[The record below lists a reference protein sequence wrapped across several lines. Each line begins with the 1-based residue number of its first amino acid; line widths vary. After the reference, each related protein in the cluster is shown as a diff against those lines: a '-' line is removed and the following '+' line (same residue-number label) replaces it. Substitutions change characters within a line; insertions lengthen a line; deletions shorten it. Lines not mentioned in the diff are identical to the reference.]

1 VTLTA
6 ATGPLGPKPVGRL
19 NTQLDP
25 PTGSVILWDPVPQ
38 RIRAF
43 VGGEALVDSRRAVL
57 LHESGHLPVYYFPRE
72 DVRMDLLEPTE
83 HRTQCPHK
91 GEASYWTIRVGR
103 REVPNA
109 VWSYEQPLEPVAHMA
124 GWMSVYWHLA
134 DEWFAEDAQLQGH
147 PRDPYHRID
156 IYPTT
161 RHVRVSLDGEVL
173 ADSRRALGLFETGLP
188 PRWYLPMADVRAEL
202 LEPSAK
208 KTRCAYKGSASYWHV
223 RIGSRVE
230 EDVVWTYPDPE
241 REAAPIRGML
251 CFFSER
257 TELELDGEQVERPQT
272 QWSR

>member
-1 VTLTA
+1 VTLTVS
-6 ATGPLGPKPVGRL
+6 TGPLGPKPAGRL
-19 NTQLDP
+19 NTPLEP

-43 VGGEALVDSRRAVL
+43 VGRELLVDSRSAVL

-72 DVRMDLLEPTE
+72 DVRMDLLEPSAHTT
-83 HRTQCPHK
+83 HCPHK
-91 GEASYWTIRVGR
+91 GEASYWTIRAGR

-109 VWSYEQPLEPVAHMA
+109 VWSYLEPLEPVSFIA
-124 GWMSVYWHLA
+124 GWMSVYWDLV

-161 RHVRVSLDGEVL
+161 RHVRVLLDGEVL

-188 PRWYLPMADVRAEL
+188 PRWYLPVEDVRTEL

-208 KTRCAYKGSASYWHV
+208 KTRCAYKGSASYWNV
-223 RIGSRVE
+223 RVGDRVE

-241 REAAPIRGML
+241 REAEPVRDML
-251 CFFSER
+251 CFFAER
-257 TELELDGEQVERPQT
+257 TDLELDGEQVERPQT